1 MCEDIE
7 FQHSNHAVSVAIS
20 TKKREKE
27 DTKVIFQ
34 WYQSRFY
41 GKSHRFDF
49 TQPCWWNDKFYGHKS
64 ANMYYSY
71 AYYSYALRWAF
82 GNSLQLWKE
91 FIRTCNHHYTYK
103 LTTFYCK
110 VRLLNTNFVK
120 DLDIKNIYN
129 EKNDANDGNGNI
141 NDNDGNENNVK
152 HVYYDSNR
160 GSTLKQWA
168 KNAQERNNHCVPYS
182 GNFIAIHSRLTI
194 IYGNRLYYIKI
205 NCVETDWNINSCLE
219 WKVIYDIMRYNY
231 NINLNEI
238 AMVLI
243 ELILLFCDNIENWN
257 LKKIIKKGSNG
268 LILCEITPQ
277 QYFSFCVNYPL
288 NQFTI
293 ISDQN
298 GKMIGKGKFVEPPKN
313 KGKKQK

>member
-7 FQHSNHAVSVAIS
+7 FQLSKNAVSVAIS
-20 TKKREKE
+20 RKKREKE
-27 DTKVIFQ
+27 KEDVKVIE

-41 GKSHRFDF
+41 GKSYDFDF
-49 TQPCWWNDKFYGHKS
+49 TKPWWWNDKFYVHKNAS
-64 ANMYYSY
+64 MYYSY
-71 AYYSYALRWAF
+71 ALKWAF
-82 GNSLQLWKE
+82 GTSCRLWKE
-91 FIRTCNHHYTYK
+91 FIQTCNHHYTYK
-103 LTTFYCK
+103 LTPFYCK

-120 DLDIKNIYN
+120 DLNIKNIYN
-129 EKNDANDGNGNI
+129 EKNDTNDSNGDIDNN
-141 NDNDGNENNVK
+141 NDIYSNENNVK
-152 HVYYDSNR
+152 HVHYDSNS
-160 GSTLKQWA
+160 GSTLKHWA
-168 KNAQERNNHCVPYS
+168 KNVQARNDRFVPYS

-194 IYGNRLYYIKI
+194 IYGNRLYNIKI

-298 GKMIGKGKFVEPPKN
+298 GKMIGKGKFVKPPKN
-313 KGKKQK
+313 KGKKENK